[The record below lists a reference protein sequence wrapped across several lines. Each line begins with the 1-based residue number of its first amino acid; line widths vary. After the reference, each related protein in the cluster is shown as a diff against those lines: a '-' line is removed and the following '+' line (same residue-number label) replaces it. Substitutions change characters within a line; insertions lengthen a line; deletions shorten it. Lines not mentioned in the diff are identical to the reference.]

1 MSDAEFNEVLKQN
14 IQDILDKQDKGE
26 KIRWDMNF
34 LKDVKNI
41 DPDLGNKVEQHIQK
55 QLENAEIE
63 KSLIVSL
70 L

>member
-1 MSDAEFNEVLKQN
+1 
-14 IQDILDKQDKGE
+14 
-26 KIRWDMNF
+26 MNF